1 MKAVIPLFYS
11 LSLHLSFTTVPM
23 ETLSTDEKANIES
36 IEQLWQ
42 IPDGF
47 YRESRREVLRRL
59 EDGGFSATT
68 AKKL

>member
-11 LSLHLSFTTVPM
+11 LSLHLSFKTVPIN
-23 ETLSTDEKANIES
+23 TLSTDENGNAETLDK
-36 IEQLWQ
+36 LWE

-47 YRESRREVLRRL
+47 FRESRRSVLRRL

>member
-1 MKAVIPLFYS
+1 MDS
-11 LSLHLSFTTVPM
+11 LMTT
-23 ETLSTDEKANIES
+23 DGKANAENLD
-36 IEQLWQ
+36 QLWH

-47 YRESRREVLRRL
+47 YRESRRAVLRRL